1 MEISQTIPYKGIRK
15 MIGKRMEVSG
25 AYPMT
30 YQGMYVDVTDLLAF
44 RKKVNAETGAGL
56 TVNDFI
62 VKAVSIA
69 LQRTPLMN
77 SAFNE
82 DMTQIQVYGNY
93 NISVMTASDKGLVA
107 PVIKETEKKTI
118 YQISA
123 EMKEMIEKA
132 KKNGVTLL
140 LPTDT
145 VAADSFSNDAKR
157 MVVSTMNI
165 PDDYEGMDIG
175 PDTTKTFCDAVR
187 GAGTVVWNGPMG
199 VFEFENFAAGTRAM
213 AQALADSGAVTIVGG
228 GDSAAAVEQMGF
240 ADKITHISTGGGAS
254 LEFLE
259 GLELPGVACLL
270 DK

>member
-1 MEISQTIPYKGIRK
+1 
-15 MIGKRMEVSG
+15 
-25 AYPMT
+25 
-30 YQGMYVDVTDLLAF
+30 MYVDVTDLLAF

-123 EMKEMIEKA
+123 EMIEKA
-132 KKNGVTLL
+132 NAGKL
-140 LPTDT
+140 
-145 VAADSFSNDAKR
+145 
-157 MVVSTMNI
+157 M
-165 PDDYEGMDIG
+165 PDDYAGG
-175 PDTTKTFCDAVR
+175 TFGVTNLGKLNSYDSVPLPQPPQPAIMAACTAKKMAV
-187 GAGTVVWNGPMG
+187 VVEKDGED
-199 VFEFENFAAGTRAM
+199 V
-213 AQALADSGAVTIVGG
+213 IVPRMMKLVIG
-228 GDSAAAVEQMGF
+228 GDHRILDGTPLAAFLNDM
-240 ADKITHISTGGGAS
+240 KKL
-254 LEFLE
+254 LEDPEAL
-259 GLELPGVACLL
+259 V
-270 DK
+270 K